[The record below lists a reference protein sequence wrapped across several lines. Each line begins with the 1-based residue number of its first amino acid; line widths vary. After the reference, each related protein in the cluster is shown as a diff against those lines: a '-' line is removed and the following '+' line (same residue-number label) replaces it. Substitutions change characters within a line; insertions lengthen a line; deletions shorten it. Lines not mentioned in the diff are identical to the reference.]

1 MMASDEEPMNKK
13 DEEGSVRLDC
23 VPLPSCCD
31 DRPPLPDGVT
41 LPRPAWVNRA
51 LGAFGDVA
59 FVVSCVLVIV
69 CFFMLVGFGLQ
80 HWLSRIVWLP

>member
-1 MMASDEEPMNKK
+1 MSQQEE
-13 DEEGSVRLDC
+13 RLHAQHHHPD
-23 VPLPSCCD
+23 LPACCD
-31 DRPPLPDGVT
+31 DKPPMPDGVT